1 MLNPA
6 EHYSDK
12 IAVRVSG
19 LSHAYG
25 KHQALK
31 SINLDLP
38 SHTTIGLIGPDGVGK
53 STLLSLIAGIK
64 IIQQGSVEVFG
75 QDMADAQVRDRLA
88 SRIAFMP
95 QGLGHNLY
103 PTLSIYE
110 NIDFHARLFG
120 LKKAERKQRIQRLLD
135 ATSLTPFADR
145 AASKLSGGM
154 KQKLSLCCALVHSP
168 DLLILDEPT
177 TGVDPLSRRQ
187 FWTLVDDLRA
197 ENPAMTVIVA
207 TAYIDEA
214 ERFEFLL
221 AMDDG
226 HLLASKATQEVI
238 QDSQSDT
245 LEQAYVKLLP
255 AEKQSSEVGLEKKPF
270 VANPNEPYAMEAEG
284 LSKRF
289 GDFTAVDNV
298 SFKIPRGEIFG
309 FLGSNG
315 CGKSTTMKMLTGLLE
330 PSEGTAKLLGQ
341 DIDASDMATRMR
353 VGYMSQAFS
362 LYEELSVRENLL
374 LHARLYKLQGAA
386 ITAAVEQS
394 LRDYDL
400 VDVAESKPADLSL
413 GIRQRL
419 QLAAACLH
427 HPEVLILDEPTSG
440 VDPVARDMFW
450 RRLLS
455 LSRDDKITI
464 FVSTHFMNE
473 AQRCDRISFMHQG
486 RVLAVGTPEEL
497 QARMQSPSL
506 EEAFIAY
513 LEEAEAD
520 ELTQVARAGAEKGA
534 GAKNLSHE
542 QVLSSANHV
551 SHEEDLSSAKH
562 LSHEQNYAG
571 ASDFSYTH
579 DLSGIPSRTAQQD
592 SVGTHKALISESR
605 KSASSLGLFYGLS
618 MIWTFA
624 IREGKELLRDH
635 IRLFFAIFG
644 PIFLMTS
651 ASIGVSFDVK
661 DIRFAVLDRDK
672 TIESRSLQEYY
683 SGSRYFKFV
692 EDLQSS
698 AQIDEVLRSSKARV
712 VIDIPADFGVRVAR
726 GERPK
731 VNFIIDGTVPFL
743 ASNIDGYLSGVLLQ
757 YAQEKLRST
766 GLPIDMTASVD
777 TVSRYVYNQD
787 FQSIYAI
794 TPGMIML
801 AMMMIPAMMTALG
814 VVREREIGSITNLYT
829 SPASVTQFLIGKQ
842 LPYIALA
849 MCSYLVMVWIAI
861 VLLDV
866 PLKGS
871 FLAMTFGALGMVA
884 CSTAFGLLVSC
895 FVRSQVAAIF
905 AAAILAMIPALNY
918 SGLLFPISTLTGASA
933 IMAWA
938 FPTSWYQLI
947 SIGAFT
953 KGLGWTDFFNYYA
966 VLFMICFMLVFVA
979 GFFLKKQ
986 EV

>member
-6 EHYSDK
+6 GHHSDK

-25 KHQALK
+25 KNQALK
-31 SINLDLP
+31 NVSLELP

-64 IIQQGSVEVFG
+64 IIQEGSVDVFG
-75 QDMADAQVRDRLA
+75 QDMADARVRDRLA

-187 FWTLVDDLRA
+187 FWALVEDLRA
-197 ENPAMTVIVA
+197 ENPAMTVVVA

-226 HLLASKATQEVI
+226 HLLAAKPTQQVI
-238 QDSQSDT
+238 QETQSAT
-245 LEQAYVKLLP
+245 LEEAYVKLLP
-255 AEKQSSEVGLEKKPF
+255 EDKQSSEVGLEKRPF
-270 VANPNEPYAMEAEG
+270 MPDPNEPYAMEAKG

-330 PSEGTAKLLGQ
+330 PTEGSAKLLGQ
-341 DIDASDMATRMR
+341 EIDANDMATRMR

-386 ITAAVEQS
+386 ISEAVERS
-394 LRDYDL
+394 LSDYDL

-486 RVLAVGTPEEL
+486 RVLGVGTPEEL

-520 ELTQVARAGAEKGA
+520 ELTQAARAGTEKGA
-534 GAKNLSHE
+534 GAKHLSHD
-542 QVLSSANHV
+542 QNAGISDSSYTNDSSDANHV
-551 SHEEDLSSAKH
+551 PHEKDLSNAKH
-562 LSHEQNYAG
+562 SSHKHDSSDT
-571 ASDFSYTH
+571 ASRSAMQ
-579 DLSGIPSRTAQQD
+579 G
-592 SVGTHKALISESR
+592 SVGSHNVLISEPH
-605 KSASSLGLFYGLS
+605 KSTPSLGILYGLS

-692 EDLQSS
+692 GDLQSG

-712 VIDIPADFGVRVAR
+712 VIDIPPDFGVQVAR

-757 YAQEKLRST
+757 YAQDKLRST
-766 GLPIDMTASVD
+766 GLPIDMSTPVD

-953 KGLGWTDFFNYYA
+953 KGLGWTEFFNYFA

>member
-1 MLNPA
+1 MLNPVG
-6 EHYSDK
+6 HHSDK

-25 KHQALK
+25 KNQALK
-31 SINLDLP
+31 NVSLELP

-64 IIQQGSVEVFG
+64 IIQQGSVGVFG
-75 QDMADAQVRDRLA
+75 QNMADARVRDRLA

-187 FWTLVDDLRA
+187 FWTLVEDLRS
-197 ENPAMTVIVA
+197 ENPAMTVVVA

-226 HLLASKATQEVI
+226 HLLAAKPTQQVI
-238 QDSQSDT
+238 QETQSAT
-245 LEQAYVKLLP
+245 LEEAYVKLLP
-255 AEKQSSEVGLEKKPF
+255 EEKQSSEVGLEKRPF
-270 VANPNEPYAMEAEG
+270 MPDPNEPYAMEAEG

-330 PSEGTAKLLGQ
+330 PTEGSAKLLGQ
-341 DIDASDMATRMR
+341 DIDANDMATRMR

-386 ITAAVEQS
+386 ITKAVEQS
-394 LRDYDL
+394 LSDYDL

-486 RVLAVGTPEEL
+486 RVLGVGTPEEL
-497 QARMQSPSL
+497 QTRMQSPSL

-520 ELTQVARAGAEKGA
+520 ELTQAARAGAEKGA
-534 GAKNLSHE
+534 GAKHL
-542 QVLSSANHV
+542 
-551 SHEEDLSSAKH
+551 SHEEDLSSPKH
-562 LSHEQNYAG
+562 LSHEQG
-571 ASDFSYTH
+571 SSDAKHLLHEQDSSGTGKLSYTH
-579 DLSGIPSRTAQQD
+579 DLSGTPGSSAVQD
-592 SVGTHKALISESR
+592 SAGTHEALISAAN
-605 KSASSLGLFYGLS
+605 KPASLGMLYGLS

-692 EDLQSS
+692 EDLQSG

-712 VIDIPADFGVRVAR
+712 VIDIPPDFGVQVAR

-757 YAQEKLRST
+757 YAQDKLRST
-766 GLPIDMTASVD
+766 GLPIDMSTPVD

-953 KGLGWTDFFNYYA
+953 KGLGWTEFFNYYA